1 MSIILIL
8 FAASFLGFFL
18 HLALSK
24 EERTLGEKAELFLL
38 YQIVFNVGLISFLSF
53 YGFIFLPELVAEKL
67 GWPTCPFQHEMGNV
81 NLAFGVLGILA
92 IWLRGNFWTAIVI
105 GVSIWL
111 LGDAVGH
118 VVDMVQNNNYA
129 EGNVGIPLYTDIAI
143 PVVLLIAFYFWKKYQ
158 PGTNQ

>member
-1 MSIILIL
+1 MGIILVL
-8 FAASFLGFFL
+8 FFGSFLAYFI
-18 HLALSK
+18 HMALSK
-24 EERTLGEKAELFLL
+24 KQRSTHEKIELLLL

-81 NLAFGVLGILA
+81 NLAFGVLGIMA
-92 IWLRGNFWTAIVI
+92 IWWRGNFWTAIVI

-118 VVDMVQNNNYA
+118 LVDMHQNNNYA
-129 EGNVGIPLYTDIAI
+129 PGNVGIPLYTDIAI
-143 PVVLLIAFYFWKKYQ
+143 PVVLLILWGFWR
-158 PGTNQ
+158 GTK

>member
-1 MSIILIL
+1 MGIILVL
-8 FAASFLGFFL
+8 FFGSFIAYFI

-24 EERTLGEKAELFLL
+24 KQRNTHEKIELLLL

-118 VVDMVQNNNYA
+118 IVDMLQNNNYA
-129 EGNVGIPLYTDIAI
+129 SGNVGIPLYTDIAI
-143 PVVLLIAFYFWKKYQ
+143 PVVLLILWSLWKWTK
-158 PGTNQ
+158 